1 MILSEVGHIYGH
13 SQPYL
18 ESLYRAMF
26 ALAYYGLMHIS
37 EVTNGPHAIKAK
49 DVLVAQNKN
58 KIRIIL
64 YSSKTHNKED
74 IPQEI
79 KISAS
84 EPTTVRA
91 TQFFCPFTLMRSYME
106 KRGPYCHDTEEFFV
120 FTDTSPVQ
128 QHHARAVLKEA
139 LVALNLNFN
148 CYNFQCYRI
157 GRYSYL
163 WKLGYSL
170 EHIKHLGRWRSNA
183 VYRYLR
189 NL

>member
-1 MILSEVGHIYGH
+1 MCLLPKIKIK
-13 SQPYL
+13 L
-18 ESLYRAMF
+18 ESFYIHL
-26 ALAYYGLMHIS
+26 
-37 EVTNGPHAIKAK
+37 
-49 DVLVAQNKN
+49 
-58 KIRIIL
+58 
-64 YSSKTHNKED
+64 KTHDKED

-79 KISAS
+79 KISAL

-91 TQFFCPFTLMRSYME
+91 TQFFCPFNLMRSYME

-120 FTDTSPVQ
+120 FTDRPPVQ
-128 QHHARAVLKEA
+128 QHHARVVLKEA

-157 GRYSYL
+157 GRYSDL

-183 VYRYLR
+183 VYQYLR